1 MGDMD
6 SSTGT
11 DSLTALLERLS
22 QAVGVS
28 GHEASVAR
36 LVADEMRALADE
48 VRTDRLGNCVAVRR
62 GQSGEVRRPRV
73 LLAAHMDE
81 IGMVVSRIEKGG
93 FLRVQPVGGVNLQ
106 TLLGRRVVVHTAE
119 GPLPG
124 IVGHKPPHL
133 TPEEERRKFPKWDE
147 IFVDCGLSQEECERR
162 VAVGD
167 LVTPVQAPL
176 QLLEGR
182 LAGKALDNRASVAT
196 LIEALRQLQG
206 LRHEADVY
214 AVATVQEEVG
224 YRGATVSAFAVEPD
238 VAVAVDVTFAR
249 QRLVSEPDVVEL
261 GKGPAIARG
270 PNMHPRLVEALMAI
284 AREHGIPYQ
293 VEVIPGRSGTD
304 AWAIQVSRSGVPTAL
319 VSVPLRYMHAP
330 VEVVQVSDVRQTGRL
345 LAHFVA
351 SLKAPFVERL
361 SAWE

>member
-1 MGDMD
+1 MEGSAGGD
-6 SSTGT
+6 G
-11 DSLTALLERLS
+11 LTALLKRLS
-22 QAVGVS
+22 EAVGVS
-28 GHEASVAR
+28 GHEGAVAR
-36 LVADEMRALADE
+36 LVAAEMGPLADE

-62 GQSGEVRRPRV
+62 GQADGGRRVRV

-93 FLRVQPVGGVNLQ
+93 FLRVLPVGGVNVQ
-106 TLLGRRVVVHTAE
+106 TLLGRRVLVHSAE
-119 GPLPG
+119 GPIPG

-133 TPEEERRKFPKWDE
+133 TPEDERKKFPKWDE
-147 IFVDCGLSQEECERR
+147 IFVDCGLSQEEAERR

-176 QLLEGR
+176 ELLDGR
-182 LAGKALDNRASVAT
+182 LAGKALDNRASVAA
-196 LIEALRQLQG
+196 LIETLRQLQG

-224 YRGATVSAFAVEPD
+224 YRGAAVSAFSLEPD
-238 VAVAVDVTFAR
+238 VAVAIDVTFAR

-270 PNMHPRLVEALMAI
+270 PNMHPRLVEALMAT
-284 AREHGIPYQ
+284 ARDHGIPYQ

-304 AWAIQVSRSGVPTAL
+304 AWAIQVSRTGIPTAL

-330 VEVVQVSDVRQTGRL
+330 VEVVQVGDVRQTGRL

-351 SLKAPFVERL
+351 SLRPSFVEQL
-361 SAWE
+361 SGWE